1 MYHYPHS
8 YPAVPRP
15 YMGPSPA
22 ASAAGMPFRPV
33 SQPYHAAHPGAYAVP
48 AASPAYGYGHGHG
61 HGGVMTPSHWPA
73 AHVATP
79 PMHSYGWAPNT
90 QPLRSPAV
98 RPSVRPAYRNM
109 TLVRQQSAT
118 DSVPMT
124 PAMTAA
130 PVPSAAAPASSL
142 SGSPTPLAK
151 ASMATPSTTPPSTF
165 SSTPASPAP
174 GTPPSTTVQYVR
186 NRANQ
191 LVRKDLISSPSPA
204 PSSSASAMVKPAT
217 PTPSTSPSTA
227 SNSQFVTRGRSLI
240 RKEALRAPTTKA
252 SRGTSTPTSS
262 TASSTSSTN
271 SNYIQTSKGTLIR
284 RDLVRKPVSARRFS
298 KRKSTT
304 GPVILRGKIVTLNGA
319 NYVQGQDGK
328 LTRLEPGKFIVRN
341 STNPKAKHC
350 TYFQRFGTCS
360 RGTACTLIHDPLHIA
375 VCRFALF
382 GRDHDATRCKHNHML
397 TAHNTPHCAHFQR
410 GACTNAACKFIHA
423 KPAPGAPVCRDFLDG
438 YCPRGAQC
446 TARHVWECPQGTAC
460 SNDKCRWQHPGP
472 RKRGPPGAGSPGS
485 AKRARFEEADE
496 LPILFR
502 DKDEYWDLGDASDDN
517 DEDEDVEVAVDQSED
532 GEVELE
538 WFDTPSG
545 SGSPTGSDH
554 GEAMDED
561 GGSPDLILF
570 DYDSDEEEQED
581 GETRDGENDGGLG
594 SAE

>member
-22 ASAAGMPFRPV
+22 ATPAGMPIRPGAP
-33 SQPYHAAHPGAYAVP
+33 PYTVAHPGAYAVP

-61 HGGVMTPSHWPA
+61 HGGVMTPSYWPA
-73 AHVATP
+73 AHATTP
-79 PMHSYGWAPNT
+79 PVHDYGWAPDT
-90 QPLRSPAV
+90 QPVRSPA
-98 RPSVRPAYRNM
+98 VRPAYRNM
-109 TLVRQQSAT
+109 TLVRQQPAT
-118 DSVPMT
+118 DSAPKI
-124 PAMTAA
+124 ATAA
-130 PVPSAAAPASSL
+130 PVQPASVPAPSL
-142 SGSPTPLAK
+142 PSSKLTPLAK
-151 ASMATPSTTPPSTF
+151 SPIATPSTTPPSA
-165 SSTPASPAP
+165 SASAPASPAP
-174 GTPPSTTVQYVR
+174 ETPPSSTVQYVR

-204 PSSSASAMVKPAT
+204 PSSSASAAVTPAT
-217 PTPSTSPSTA
+217 PIPSTSPSTV

-240 RKEALRAPTTKA
+240 RKEALRPPTTKT
-252 SRGTSTPTSS
+252 SRGTATPTGS
-262 TASSTSSTN
+262 TASTTSSSN
-271 SNYIQTSKGTLIR
+271 SNYVQTSKGSLVR
-284 RDLVRKPVSARRFS
+284 RDLVRKPVSTRRFA
-298 KRKSTT
+298 KRKSNT

-360 RGTACTLIHDPLHIA
+360 RGTACTLIHDPVRIA
-375 VCRFALF
+375 VCRFELF

-472 RKRGPPGAGSPGS
+472 RKRGAPGTGSPVS
-485 AKRARFEEADE
+485 AKRARLDETDE

-502 DKDEYWDLGDASDDN
+502 NKDEYWDLGDASD
-517 DEDEDVEVAVDQSED
+517 EEQEDVEVAVDQSED

-554 GEAMDED
+554 GETMDED
-561 GGSPDLILF
+561 SGNQDDLILF
-570 DYDSDEEEQED
+570 DYDSDDEEQED
-581 GETRDGENDGGLG
+581 GEMRADENDGGLG